1 MQDNVYRVIE
11 IVGSSEHGVD
21 DAIRTAIARASRT
34 IRHIRWFEVIQT
46 RGHVEDGAVKHV
58 QVVMKVGFT
67 LDGGTAAAGHAA
79 LDAVPEPGTDPLH
92 EGP

>member
-21 DAIRTAIARASRT
+21 DAIRTAIARASST

-46 RGHVEDGAVKHV
+46 RGHVEGGAVKHV

-67 LDGGTAAAGHAA
+67 LDGHGDRRSGI
-79 LDAVPEPGTDPLH
+79 DAVPEPGTDPLH